1 MGEMIYTL
9 SLENGIGSID
19 VVHDE
24 YAEEFDEFLT
34 LEKFNAVS
42 NEITCEIQ
50 GWQPEIDNSKI
61 INWLYNEYPCRI
73 KRWNP

>member
-9 SLENGIGSID
+9 DLESGIGSID

-34 LEKFNAVS
+34 LEKFNAAS

-50 GWQPEIDNSKI
+50 GWQPKIDNSKI

-73 KRWNP
+73 KRWKP

>member
-1 MGEMIYTL
+1 MILDAEYIYTL
-9 SLENGIGSID
+9 DNFDG
-19 VVHDE
+19 VVDE

-34 LEKFNAVS
+34 LEKFNAMS

-50 GWQPEIDNSKI
+50 DNSKI

-73 KRWNP
+73 KRWRP

>member
-9 SLENGIGSID
+9 SLENGLGSID

-24 YAEEFDEFLT
+24 YAEEFDEFLS
-34 LEKFNAVS
+34 LEKFNAMS
-42 NEITCEIQ
+42 NEISCEIQ
-50 GWQPEIDNSKI
+50 GWQPKIDYTEFVR
-61 INWLYNEYPCRI
+61 WLYNDGVCRI

>member
-1 MGEMIYTL
+1 MSLDEDYIYILDNFDGEI
-9 SLENGIGSID
+9 
-19 VVHDE
+19 DE

-50 GWQPEIDNSKI
+50 GWQPKIDDSKI
-61 INWLYNEYPCRI
+61 IEIIDWLYNEYPCRI